1 MILLCHWWEELIDN
15 GHEFCDSPII
25 LSRHNFQQPHCC
37 VNTKLYHFLKLER
50 KLLEVR
56 ACQALFLYN
65 EYLQHRIS
73 PATVCFQV
81 VDDKSRVENFSF
93 LCFTENLRGFKSLHS
108 SLNQIV
114 TRVTFKGVS
123 APSLLL
129 ILPFCILYLA
139 LSLSDVVVVL
149 PIYLLYEIDVTLDLK
164 FVCVSLA
171 HAQQPIQCLKADPPM
186 AAIAV

>member
-1 MILLCHWWEELIDN
+1 MISYTYEAKFCHTTPVLCHWWEELIDN

-25 LSRHNFQQPHCC
+25 LSRHHFQQPHCC

-65 EYLQHRIS
+65 EYLQHRFS
-73 PATVCFQV
+73 PASVCFKV

-129 ILPFCILYLA
+129 ILPFCIQPNHYLMLWLFCQFSPYINIFAFLIVLYL
-139 LSLSDVVVVL
+139 LR
-149 PIYLLYEIDVTLDLK
+149 
-164 FVCVSLA
+164 
-171 HAQQPIQCLKADPPM
+171 QM
-186 AAIAV
+186 